1 MNKHIDDTRLNDYVE
16 GLVTEDVARQVKVHL
31 AACEACSGRLEAR
44 TLLLSELAGL
54 PADATPARD
63 LWAGVR
69 AGIEA
74 GSGQG
79 GGEIRDT
86 AADGDVATP
95 NIVADEGV
103 VVPSRVVPS
112 RVVPM
117 RPGRSERTRRFS
129 FSAAQL
135 LAASIVL
142 TVVSGGTVWMA
153 VTGGPSSTVVE
164 TDIAQVPGALDGLG
178 GILPVMPV
186 VTTEYR
192 QAIASLESLLEERLN
207 LLDPETVA
215 IIEASLATI
224 DRAIGE
230 ARRALADDPNN
241 HVLNRLL
248 IKNQQAKLRV
258 LRQASA
264 AARI

>member
-1 MNKHIDDTRLNDYVE
+1 MNKHIDDARLNDYVE
-16 GLVTEDVARQVKVHL
+16 GLVTEAVARQVEVHV
-31 AACEACSGRLEAR
+31 AACEACSGRLEAL

-54 PADATPARD
+54 PDDATPARD
-63 LWAGVR
+63 LWSGVR

-79 GGEIRDT
+79 AGKIQDT
-86 AADGDVATP
+86 VADGEVAMP
-95 NIVADEGV
+95 NVAEDGV
-103 VVPSRVVPS
+103 AIPIRH
-112 RVVPM
+112 
-117 RPGRSERTRRFS
+117 GRSGGTRRFS

-135 LAASIVL
+135 LAASILL
-142 TVVSGGTVWMA
+142 TLVSGGTVWMA
-153 VTGGPSSTVVE
+153 VTGGANPNTMVA
-164 TDIAQVPGALDGLG
+164 TDIVQASGALDESG
-178 GILPVMPV
+178 GSLPVMQV

-192 QAIASLESLLEERLN
+192 QAIASLESLLEQRRDQ
-207 LLDPETVA
+207 LDPETVA
-215 IIEASLATI
+215 IIEASLAAV

-248 IKNQQAKLRV
+248 IKSEQAKLRV

-264 AARI
+264 AVQI

>member
-16 GLVTEDVARQVKVHL
+16 GLVPEDVARQVEVHL
-31 AACEACSGRLEAR
+31 AACEACSGRLEAL

-63 LWAGVR
+63 LWSDVR
-69 AGIEA
+69 SEIEA
-74 GSGQG
+74 GPGR
-79 GGEIRDT
+79 GERESPD
-86 AADGDVATP
+86 AVADGDVAMPDT
-95 NIVADEGV
+95 VADEGAAI
-103 VVPSRVVPS
+103 PIGH
-112 RVVPM
+112 
-117 RPGRSERTRRFS
+117 GRSGRTRRFS

-135 LAASIVL
+135 LAASIAL

-153 VTGGPSSTVVE
+153 VTGRASSDTVV
-164 TDIAQVPGALDGLG
+164 TADITQAAGALDGSG
-178 GILPVMPV
+178 GILAVMPV

-192 QAIASLESLLEERLN
+192 QAIASLESLLEQRRDQ
-207 LLDPETVA
+207 LDPETVA

>member
-16 GLVTEDVARQVKVHL
+16 GLVTEDVARQVEVHL
-31 AACEACSGRLEAR
+31 AACEACSERLEAL

-54 PADATPARD
+54 PGDATPARD
-63 LWAGVR
+63 LWSGVR
-69 AGIEA
+69 TSIEA

-79 GGEIRDT
+79 EQEIQDV
-86 AADGDVATP
+86 AADGDVAMP
-95 NIVADEGV
+95 NIVAEEGV
-103 VVPSRVVPS
+103 AVPIR
-112 RVVPM
+112 R
-117 RPGRSERTRRFS
+117 GRSERPRRFS

-153 VTGGPSSTVVE
+153 VTGEVSRTVVE
-164 TDIAQVPGALDGLG
+164 TDIAQVPGALDGSG
-178 GILPVMPV
+178 AILAVMPV

-192 QAIASLESLLEERLN
+192 LAIASLESLLEQRLG
-207 LLDPETVA
+207 LLDPETIA

-230 ARRALADDPNN
+230 ARRALADDPNS

-264 AARI
+264 AVQI